1 VTAADQRVERVAGLL
16 REAAQAHHRAFVATD
31 GEDPEWPAWYAD
43 YLQAPLGQALG
54 VALARSEI
62 AKVLVEADRAYR
74 EQAAPEDWPLFYAR
88 AFLRRYRPSP
98 SG

>member
-43 YLQAPLGQALG
+43 YLQAPLGQTLG

-74 EQAAPEDWPLFYAR
+74 EQAPGEQWPLFYAR
-88 AFLRRYRPSP
+88 ALLERVGRSA
-98 SG
+98 GG